1 MQFNELKRREF
12 ISLLGGA
19 AAAWPLTAR
28 AQRNDRVRRVGVIM
42 GFAEDDEI
50 WKAYLATFRGSL
62 QGLGWTEG
70 RNIRFDYRFTGESA
84 ERMRSM
90 AEEIVALAP
99 DAILVATNSVVSATL
114 NATRSIPIVFTWVS
128 DPVGS
133 GFVANLSHP
142 GGNITGFHNFEPA
155 IAGKWLDFLRQIAP
169 GLRRVAVVHVP
180 EIVPNVAFL
189 RVVQRAAP
197 PLGMAVTAAEVRSA
211 ADIERVLSAFGQE
224 GGGLIVTPSALTAT
238 RRDLIIEL
246 AAKLGLPAIYSFGFY
261 ATSGGLISYGIN
273 QLELVRSAA
282 SYVDRILRGANPGEL
297 PVQLPLKYELVIN
310 LKTATALRLA
320 VPNAL
325 QLLAD
330 EVIE

>member
-310 LKTATALRLA
+310 LKTATALHLT